1 MGLWMWK
8 YMESVFL
15 HDIKL
20 RKSWLQNGFLRMGA
34 L

>member
-1 MGLWMWK
+1 MWK
-8 YMESVFL
+8 CMESVL